1 MLSMLSASLMRNDRA
16 DVATATF
23 LFRLSRHRRTGRRGL
38 ATLAINCSSSNRR
51 PTCPALACTLQLVFF
66 VLIVQVALPLIENI
80 APR

>member
-1 MLSMLSASLMRNDRA
+1 
-16 DVATATF
+16 
-23 LFRLSRHRRTGRRGL
+23 
-38 ATLAINCSSSNRR
+38 LAINCSSSNRR